1 MELVG
6 KSTQSLLPFVIATSM
21 PVLERS
27 HMELVGKSTQSLLLL
42 PDAGTVLAIYQ
53 L

>member
-6 KSTQSLLPFVIATSM
+6 KSM
-21 PVLERS
+21 
-27 HMELVGKSTQSLLLL
+27 QSLLLL